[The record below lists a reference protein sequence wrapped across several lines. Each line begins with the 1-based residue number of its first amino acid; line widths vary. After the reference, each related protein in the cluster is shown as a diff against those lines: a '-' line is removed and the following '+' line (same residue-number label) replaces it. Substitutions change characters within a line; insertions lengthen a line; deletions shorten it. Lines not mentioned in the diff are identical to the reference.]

1 MKVLIG
7 SGELQNRIRE
17 LAEEL
22 IRDYPNGVVLIGVL
36 KGAFLFLS
44 DLIRYLPNDYPVVV
58 DFIQV
63 ASYHGGTS
71 SSGFV
76 KFLKDID
83 YPVEGRDVVLVEDI
97 VDTGLTIHR
106 LMELFRA
113 RHPKTLRVMTLLSKP
128 ANRKVDVP
136 VHYVGFEIPPEFVV
150 GYGLDYREFLRN
162 LPYIA
167 VMEES
172 DIDVWDRKW

>member
-1 MKVLIG
+1 MKILID
-7 SGELQNRIRE
+7 SETLQGRIRE
-17 LAEEL
+17 LASEL
-22 IRDYPNGVVLIGVL
+22 VKDHSEGVVLIGVL

-44 DLIRYLPNDYPVVV
+44 DLIRYLPVNYPVVV

-83 YPVEGRDVVLVEDI
+83 YPIEGKSVVLVEDI
-97 VDTGLTIHR
+97 VDTGLTIQS
-106 LMELFRA
+106 LIELFEA
-113 RHPKTLRVMTLLSKP
+113 RHPKTLKVMTLLSKP
-128 ANRKVDVP
+128 ANRRVNVP
-136 VHYVGFEIPPEFVV
+136 VHYVGFEIPPVFVV

-172 DIDVWDRKW
+172 DVHAWNKK